1 MSAKT
6 ILGDAVVPAEGVGPV
21 LNLERPLSF
30 WGGVDP
36 ETGRVTDVHHPQH
49 GSVVTGRVV
58 VMPAG
63 RGSSS
68 SSSALLECVRAGTAP
83 AALLMHHVDPI
94 LPIGAKVAIELY
106 GRGPAVVRIDAG
118 ERLSD
123 GAIAHVAKSGVVTV
137 GDSPAGAVTGRP
149 SRPAS
154 GTSMP

>member
-1 MSAKT
+1 MT
-6 ILGDAVVPAEGVGPV
+6 IAGDPVVPAESTGPV

-49 GSVVTGRVV
+49 GLTVTGRVL

-68 SSSALLECVRAGTAP
+68 SSSTLLECVRAGTAP

-94 LPIGAKVAIELY
+94 LPVGAAVALELY

-118 ERLSD
+118 ERRPD

-137 GDSPAGAVTGRP
+137 EGR
-149 SRPAS
+149 STR
-154 GTSMP
+154 

>member
-1 MSAKT
+1 MSART
-6 ILGDAVVPAEGVGPV
+6 IIGDPVVPGDSAGPV

-36 ETGRVTDVHHPQH
+36 QTGRVTDVHHPQH
-49 GSVVTGRVV
+49 GLVLTGRVV

-94 LPIGAKVAIELY
+94 LPVGAAVAIELY

-118 ERLSD
+118 ERLPD
-123 GAIAHVAKSGVVTV
+123 GAIAHVTSDGAITV
-137 GDSPAGAVTGRP
+137 DDSTTGRGPAG
-149 SRPAS
+149 
-154 GTSMP
+154 